1 LSLTYIYEG
10 ELDLALEEID
20 KAFLLD
26 PSHHANIREKGDIYV
41 YKGDFI
47 QAEKEYQKLVE
58 SELVEARAFGIVR
71 LGWLYLIQGKFRKAR
86 NVVNVGLELAQKAG
100 EPWAA
105 SGYHTMLARNYQSTG
120 NYEQSLKEAEE
131 ALKSAVTADLRS
143 WQISALYLKGI
154 AYIKMKSLD
163 EAEKTAEELKQ
174 MVEVGLNS
182 KRIRTYHY
190 LTGLMKL
197 EKEKFS
203 EAIQDFKKDL
213 SLESYG
219 PLNKSARVIDSLAL
233 AYYSSGDVEKARE
246 EYERITS
253 LTNGRLHLGDIYAKS
268 FYMLGKIYEQQG
280 NSAKA
285 IEHCEKFLDLWKDAD
300 PDIPEVIDA
309 KKKLAGLKSQ

>member
-1 LSLTYIYEG
+1 
-10 ELDLALEEID
+10 
-20 KAFLLD
+20 
-26 PSHHANIREKGDIYV
+26 
-41 YKGDFI
+41 
-47 QAEKEYQKLVE
+47 
-58 SELVEARAFGIVR
+58 
-71 LGWLYLIQGKFRKAR
+71 
-86 NVVNVGLELAQKAG
+86 
-100 EPWAA
+100 
-105 SGYHTMLARNYQSTG
+105 
-120 NYEQSLKEAEE
+120 
-131 ALKSAVTADLRS
+131 
-143 WQISALYLKGI
+143 
-154 AYIKMKSLD
+154 
-163 EAEKTAEELKQ
+163 
-174 MVEVGLNS
+174 
-182 KRIRTYHY
+182 
-190 LTGLMKL
+190 MKL